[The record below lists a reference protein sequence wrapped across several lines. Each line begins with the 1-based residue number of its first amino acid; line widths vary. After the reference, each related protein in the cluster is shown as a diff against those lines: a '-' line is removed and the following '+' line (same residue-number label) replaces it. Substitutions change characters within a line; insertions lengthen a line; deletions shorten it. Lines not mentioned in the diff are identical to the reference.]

1 MRRTR
6 RTCVAVLC
14 GVLSGVLLAGC
25 GSTVQV
31 QGTAGTGLT
40 GLGAQPGDGGVGL
53 GGAVR
58 QPGGQVPGGGTVVG
72 PGSTGSTTGP
82 GSVAVGGGSGSVA
95 PGVGGKVAIPARG
108 PGWDEKFVYV
118 GVVTQKDTQR
128 VFSSFGANNVN
139 PGDTEQQ
146 AQAAVDAANA
156 QGGLFGRR
164 LKIRFKDIGILQT
177 AQNPSGVGQQVCTY
191 FSQDQR
197 VMAVWNISTQLDQA
211 PTFRGCL
218 AKAGIPLFSTAA
230 RAVDDRLF
238 NELSPFYYHSM
249 MVSWTRLA
257 PVLVSRLRAQGYF
270 GGWNTALG
278 RAGTAPVSI
287 GILVQDEPQ
296 GRRTATV
303 LTKALNAAGFKSV
316 LTYAY
321 TDASQGQQ
329 ASVQKFKGSGV
340 THVVVTDV
348 ELTAF
353 QQAASTQA
361 YKPRYGITTYNDP
374 YSNLEAS
381 GLTPGGANNGAMGV
395 GWAPGLD
402 VSEANDPG
410 PTPGWRR
417 CDTAMKKR
425 GQTFGSLR
433 LARAYASTLCDT
445 MLLLHGGA
453 LRGGGFTGA
462 AIRAGIQRIGGSFA
476 PAIGFA
482 SALGGS
488 TAFVPGVVRDIAW
501 DSGCSCVKYGAG
513 QSRL

>member
-1 MRRTR
+1 
-6 RTCVAVLC
+6 VC
-14 GVLSGVLLAGC
+14 GLLLTAC

-31 QGTAGTGLT
+31 RGSASTGMTGLEPGTVGAGTA
-40 GLGAQPGDGGVGL
+40 L
-53 GGAVR
+53 GGPVTQA
-58 QPGGQVPGGGTVVG
+58 GGSVPGAAA
-72 PGSTGSTTGP
+72 GSTTTGATTP
-82 GSVAVGGGSGSVA
+82 GSVITPGASGGSAAPRTGGS
-95 PGVGGKVAIPARG
+95 VAIPARG

-128 VFSSFGANNVN
+128 VFASFGADNVN

-146 AQAAVDAANA
+146 AQAAVDAVNA
-156 QGGLFGRR
+156 QGGILGRQ

-177 AQNPSGVGQQVCTY
+177 AQDPSGVGQQVCTY
-191 FSQDQR
+191 YTQDQK
-197 VMAVWNISTQLDQA
+197 VVAVWNVSTQLDQA

-218 AKAGIPLFSTAA
+218 AKARIPLFSTAA
-230 RAVDDRLF
+230 RAVDDKLF
-238 NELSPFYYHSM
+238 NDLSPYYYHSM

-257 PVLVSRLRAQGYF
+257 PVFVSRLRAQGYF
-270 GGWNTALG
+270 GGWNTTLG

-296 GRRTATV
+296 GHRTATV
-303 LTKALNAAGFKSV
+303 LTNALHSAGYRSV

-321 TDASQGQQ
+321 SDPSQGQSS
-329 ASVQKFKGSGV
+329 SVQKFKGSNV
-340 THVVVTDV
+340 THVIVTDV

-381 GLTPGGANNGAMGV
+381 GLTPSGANNGAVGV

-402 VSEANDPG
+402 VSDGNDPG
-410 PTPGWRR
+410 PTPGWSR
-417 CDTAMKKR
+417 CAAAMKKR
-425 GQTFGSLR
+425 GQTFSGLR

-445 MLLLHGGA
+445 MLLLRGGA
-453 LRGGGFTGA
+453 AAGRGFSGA
-462 AIRAGIQRIGGSFA
+462 AVRAGIQSIAGSFA

-482 SALGGS
+482 PALGAS
-488 TAFVPGVVRDIAW
+488 TPFVPGMVRDIAW
-501 DSGCSCVKYGAG
+501 DTGCSCVKYGSGRA
-513 QSRL
+513 RL